1 MSKNSAHGGI
11 TLDIR
16 GRAVTTTEAARELAR
31 LHSGMVTVWYTDT
44 DGDRHHVTVYARST
58 AYGSVTPPQVH
69 WSGPLPVPAADAR
82 AFAAAVTAAA
92 DLADQADKLPVGEAA
107 PA

>member
-1 MSKNSAHGGI
+1 MSKNGANGGV
-11 TLDIR
+11 TFDIR
-16 GRAVTTTEAARELAR
+16 GKAATRTEAAQELAR
-31 LHSGMVTVWYTDT
+31 LHGGLVTVWYTDT
-44 DGDRHHVTVYARST
+44 DGDRHRVTVYARTT
-58 AYGSVTPPQVH
+58 AYGSVTPPHVG

>member
-1 MSKNSAHGGI
+1 MSKHDANGGV
-11 TLDIR
+11 TFDIR
-16 GRAVTTTEAARELAR
+16 GRTVTRTKAAQELAR
-31 LHSGMVTVWYTDT
+31 LHGGMVTVWYTDT
-44 DGDRHHVTVYARST
+44 DGDKHHITVYARST

-92 DLADQADKLPVGEAA
+92 DLADLADKLPVGEAA